1 VNPCTTDHEMFLPF
15 QEACQ
20 RTCCEYQPDIGF
32 GDDDA
37 EGDDNGGDIGFGGG
51 EDPEPVT
58 SDETMVITLTGTL
71 ETMTEADKDFV
82 ISEIVDCFVFRSQQ
96 RLSAEGMEVTL
107 ESGSINAVVTFKSA
121 EKNSSAINLM
131 HTSVTAIPIVLT
143 LSDGS
148 TLEQTTVSALE
159 TVDPPGTVAAS
170 ANDGSMGTSAS
181 VGTAVGVILLVA
193 FVAFLVV
200 VVWSRKANQL
210 QKKLSIKSLS
220 RGGFEC
226 EPRGVENEAYTSVEV
241 ENQLYATVDEVV
253 EIDQVQME
261 LAAVDIVENE
271 TDVELETDASVDE
284 NAIYVGEVEEE
295 SDNNGTLYAIIE
307 MKENVGEDEEL
318 YEEVVHVGQIDE
330 EGARYEELYEEA
342 ATAVQL
348 VDEEVVQVD
357 EEAVQVD
364 EEVVQADE
372 EVVQA
377 DEEVVQADEE
387 VVQADKEV
395 VQVDEQVV
403 QANEEVVQVDE
414 EDV

>member
-1 VNPCTTDHEMFLPF
+1 VNPCTTDNEMFLPF
-15 QEACQ
+15 QESCQ

-37 EGDDNGGDIGFGGG
+37 EGDDNGGGDRQ
-51 EDPEPVT
+51 PVI
-58 SDETMVITLTGTL
+58 SGETMVITLTGTL
-71 ETMTEADKDFV
+71 ETMTEADKAFV
-82 ISEIVDCFVFRSQQ
+82 ISEIVDSFVFRSQQ
-96 RLSAEGMEVTL
+96 QLSAEGMEVTL

-148 TLEQTTVSALE
+148 TLEQTSVSALE

-261 LAAVDIVENE
+261 LAAVDDQDSVGPHVVEK
-271 TDVELETDASVDE
+271 ETDARHFENLNFRISNFAVDE
-284 NAIYVGEVEEE
+284 NAIYVVEAEKE
-295 SDNNGTLYAIIE
+295 SDNKGTLYE
-307 MKENVGEDEEL
+307 TVGMKENVGEDEEL
-318 YEEVVHVGQIDE
+318 YEEVVHVG
-330 EGARYEELYEEA
+330 R
-342 ATAVQL
+342 
-348 VDEEVVQVD
+348 VDEEVLQVD
-357 EEAVQVD
+357 ED
-364 EEVVQADE
+364 TC
-372 EVVQA
+372 
-377 DEEVVQADEE
+377 
-387 VVQADKEV
+387 
-395 VQVDEQVV
+395 
-403 QANEEVVQVDE
+403 
-414 EDV
+414 